1 MRRKILQH
9 FRIAFTKMVVVN
21 TRESWDVIIYI
32 SPVAGIGSWLY
43 GSLTVYTLIMNET
56 ITTIQNPSVF
66 HLEVL
71 LAIRF
76 HGCFLMLKVSKR
88 CPFHHLKGY
97 HLNAQNWCFRCLYA
111 RTPASFSGYLFVYI
125 IWLICASLLLQ
136 ELETAGTFSEPHQF
150 ATETSKTSWWNNS
163 SLTCTGTSYTWILG
177 SYATSTGMT
186 LKQHRRH
193 AR

>member
-1 MRRKILQH
+1 ML
-9 FRIAFTKMVVVN
+9 AVVT
-21 TRESWDVIIYI
+21 TRESWDVINYIYIYIYYI

-43 GSLTVYTLIMNET
+43 GSLTVNIYIYILIMNET
-56 ITTIQNPSVF
+56 TTTIHNPSVF
-66 HLEVL
+66 HLEVI

-76 HGCFLMLKVSKR
+76 HGCFLMLKVSR

-111 RTPASFSGYLFVYI
+111 RTPASFSLQGYLFVYI
-125 IWLICASLLLQ
+125 ICASLLLP

-177 SYATSTGMT
+177 SYATSTESTGMT
-186 LKQHRRH
+186 LKKHRRH

>member
-1 MRRKILQH
+1 ML
-9 FRIAFTKMVVVN
+9 AVVT
-21 TRESWDVIIYI
+21 TRESWDVINYIYI
-32 SPVAGIGSWLY
+32 LY
-43 GSLTVYTLIMNET
+43 IHILYITGCGNRFMTVWQFNGKYIYIYILIMNET
-56 ITTIQNPSVF
+56 TTTIHNPSVF
-66 HLEVL
+66 HLEVI

-76 HGCFLMLKVSKR
+76 HGCFLMLKVSR

-111 RTPASFSGYLFVYI
+111 RTPASFSLQVYI
-125 IWLICASLLLQ
+125 ICASLLLP

-163 SLTCTGTSYTWILG
+163 SLTCTGTSYTWILR
-177 SYATSTGMT
+177 SYATSTESTGMT
-186 LKQHRRH
+186 LKKHRRH